1 MAGQLNV
8 RYRKLGVGG
17 LALLCA
23 GALGGCGVR
32 STSPAAGTFVPR
44 NPGTLTVVTSEV
56 PTVGFWEG
64 TTQHPTGGF
73 EYELARALAD
83 RFGLKSVRIVI
94 QPFNRVVA
102 GNLGGADMALDL
114 ITPTSQR
121 KKHLDFSTPYLT
133 SPPTAVVRQG
143 TSIPDLNTAQG
154 LRWGAVRSTTFVDAI
169 QDLVHPGTATRL
181 FEGNNPML
189 TALRGGEIDAAMLD
203 LPFAVVTADE
213 SHGSLKV
220 AAQLPAP
227 ESIAAALPK
236 GSGNREAIDSAIR
249 AFGADDTI
257 HRLLERW
264 VGSAVANAETA
275 IPLLHTTRPE

>member
-1 MAGQLNV
+1 V
-8 RYRKLGVGG
+8 RNLKLGARG
-17 LALLCA
+17 LALLCVA
-23 GALGGCGVR
+23 ALVGCGVR

-56 PTVGFWEG
+56 PTIGFFEG

-83 RFGLKSVRIVI
+83 RFALRSVRIVI
-94 QPFNRVVA
+94 VPFAQVVA

-114 ITPTSQR
+114 ITPTSKR
-121 KKHLDFSTPYLT
+121 EKHLDFSTPYLT

-143 TSIPDLNTAQG
+143 TSIPDLKTAQG

-169 QDLVHPGTATRL
+169 EDLVHPGPPTQL
-181 FEGNNPML
+181 FEGNNPLL

-203 LPFAVVTADE
+203 LPFAVVAAHQ
-213 SHGSLKV
+213 SHGTLKV

-236 GSGNREAIDSAIR
+236 GSANREAVDSAIR
-249 AFGADDTI
+249 AFTADGTV